1 MVAMPAALGMISV
14 LALSGC
20 VSSAVTGISATE
32 TTAQPANGIKVAQA
46 SGNGQTVPELEFER
60 PEIQTSTE
68 EVAPTVDAQASA
80 NQITPATAQ
89 VQDEND
95 AITTR
100 TTMNAVRGSIFA
112 TQPAKVEEV
121 IQASQSGVIVPAFVP
136 LPTVNPAVASLYGS
150 KAIEPAKTDI
160 LPDNA
165 VAAQKGNRV
174 TSEPNTQPDTQVA
187 GLIPRPAPNPFIP
200 ATPQIRS
207 KSFDNNRFD
216 SEGENSALPKSDDGK
231 PHATLNA
238 FFPPAPEPTST
249 ASSDGDQED
258 EGNDDGPVGFMR
270 LVSAPSMAR
279 VTPEG
284 IWIQSEAVETDCF
297 KPSLVSL
304 LHKVENH
311 FKKPP
316 VVTSGYRPAA
326 YNISAG
332 GAKHSL
338 HTTCDAADIQ
348 VKGVSKWDLAN
359 FVRTLPERGGVGT
372 YCYTNSV
379 HVDTGSVRDWNW
391 RCRRKKR

>member
-1 MVAMPAALGMISV
+1 MTIMPAALGMISV

-20 VSSAVTGISATE
+20 VSSAVSGISATDS
-32 TTAQPANGIKVAQA
+32 TAQPANGIKVAQQA
-46 SGNGQTVPELEFER
+46 SADGQTVPELEFER
-60 PEIQTSTE
+60 PETQPSTAQ
-68 EVAPTVDAQASA
+68 VASTANVQASA
-80 NQITPATAQ
+80 GQIAPKTVQAQ
-89 VQDEND
+89 DD
-95 AITTR
+95 SDSITTH
-100 TTMNAVRGSIFA
+100 TTMNAVQGSIFA

-121 IQASQSGVIVPAFVP
+121 IQASQSGVTVPAFVP

-150 KAIEPAKTDI
+150 QAVQPTTAEVSPEK
-160 LPDNA
+160 A
-165 VAAQKGNRV
+165 VAAQKGNRIA
-174 TSEPNTQPDTQVA
+174 NQPDTQVA
-187 GLIPRPAPNPFIP
+187 GLVPRPAPNPFIP
-200 ATPQIRS
+200 ETPQIRS
-207 KSFDNNRFD
+207 KSFDNNRFE
-216 SEGENSALPKSDDGK
+216 SEGEGSGLPKSDDGK

-249 ASSDGDQED
+249 ASAEGDQDDED
-258 EGNDDGPVGFMR
+258 SYDGPVGFMR

-316 VVTSGYRPAA
+316 VVTSGYRPVA
-326 YNISAG
+326 YNRSAG
-332 GAKHSL
+332 GASHSL

-348 VKGVSKWDLAN
+348 VKGVSKWELAN
-359 FVRTLPERGGVGT
+359 FVRSLPERGGVGT

-379 HVDTGSVRDWNW
+379 HLDTGSVRDWNW
-391 RCRRKKR
+391 RCRRNKK